1 MTAQLVTVI
10 IICAAYS
17 ILSAWT
23 RARSDRRYDAALAHW
38 SAERT
43 DLLNRVMSNDFG
55 QYVAISSEPQPE
67 IVERNIVLDP
77 TGLIDADGDD
87 DASLIP

>member
-1 MTAQLVTVI
+1 MTALLITI
-10 IICAAYS
+10 ILAGAAYS
-17 ILSAWT
+17 ISAAWS

-67 IVERNIVLDP
+67 IPERNILLDP